1 MNTRR
6 NLYQTASRRCQ
17 ILSGFAFALA
27 VLLGPAHC
35 LPATTAL
42 PSRALPLQHVGDF
55 PLPGGTTRWDYLS
68 LDPASSRLFIAHL
81 GDSAVVVMDI
91 KTKAILATIGDVG
104 HVHGTLAVPELN
116 RVYASATATN
126 EVVAIDASALK
137 IVARIPGGVYPDG
150 IAYAP
155 EAGKLYVSDETGNT
169 ETVIDVH
176 TNQRVATIELGGA
189 VGNTQYDPA
198 SRHIFVNVQGR
209 QSLVEIDPRTDKVVD
224 RIALPGAAGNH
235 GLLIVPELR
244 LAFIACEG
252 NDRLLVLDMKSK
264 QIIAN
269 FGVGREPD
277 VLGYDAA
284 LSEVYV
290 ASEAGV
296 LSIFKVTATGVTKV
310 GEGFVG
316 SNAHSLAIDPV
327 AHEIYLPVKD
337 IEHHSVMRVM
347 KRRGY

>member
-1 MNTRR
+1 MNARR
-6 NLYQTASRRCQ
+6 HPGQIRSWRRRVV
-17 ILSGFAFALA
+17 SGLA
-27 VLLGPAHC
+27 VALVALLGPGFC

-68 LDPASSRLFIAHL
+68 LDPARSRLFIAHL
-81 GDSAVVVMDI
+81 GDSAVVVMDT
-91 KTKAILATIGDVG
+91 KTKATLVTIGDVG

-126 EVVAIDASALK
+126 EVVAIDASTLK
-137 IVARIPGGVYPDG
+137 IVARIAGGVYPDG

-155 EAGKLYVSDETGNT
+155 EAGKLYVSDERGNT
-169 ETVIDVH
+169 ETVIDVR
-176 TNQRVATIELGGA
+176 TNRRIATIELGGA

-198 SRHIFVNVQGR
+198 SKHIFVNVQQR
-209 QSLVEIDPRTDKVVD
+209 RSLVEIDPRTDKVID
-224 RIALPGAAGNH
+224 RITLPGAEGNH
-235 GLLIVPELR
+235 GLLIAPALR

-277 VLGYDAA
+277 VLGYDAD
-284 LSEVYV
+284 LGQLYV
-290 ASEAGV
+290 ASESGV
-296 LSIFKVTATGVTKV
+296 LSIFKVAATGVTKV

-316 SNAHSLAIDPV
+316 SNAHSLTIDP
-327 AHEIYLPVKD
+327 ASHEIYLPLKD
-337 IEHHSVMRVM
+337 VDHHPVMRVM
-347 KRRGY
+347 RP